1 MFAKFV
7 FNFQMSLST
16 FKPRQWNEQLIHIEQ
31 LKSIDDFKSRFGNT
45 FKDTSTLCLNS

>member
-16 FKPRQWNEQLIHIEQ
+16 FKPKLLIHIEQ
-31 LKSIDDFKSRFGNT
+31 LKSIDNFKSRFGNT
-45 FKDTSTLCLNS
+45 FKDTSTLYLNS